1 MPLIPERRQTIVE
14 AAAALASGELTCEA
28 LVERCLSRI
37 DECEAQ
43 IRAWVGV
50 DRDGARRLARERDVE
65 LARRRSHRSVEHRSP
80 LFGIPIGIKDIIDM
94 AGLPTGAGSA
104 ARMADPPAERD
115 ATVVRKLREAGAI
128 ILGKTV
134 TTQFACFDPPPTRN
148 PWNLDRT
155 PGGSSSG
162 SAAAVA
168 AGMCLGAIG
177 SQTGGSII
185 RPASF
190 CGVAGCKPT
199 FGRVSCDGFVPVA
212 PSLDTAGPIAGCVA
226 DLAILLNAISSWHR
240 VNPSGN
246 PTHDAAIDLSSLS
259 PSNIEP
265 PRLALLA
272 SRREFPKRQPDG
284 RFALESNAFEMLEY
298 FERLSDASM
307 WSALTRAVDR
317 FRSAGATVLE
327 RDPDWF
333 NTSSHQTIVAFDLA
347 DAHRERFTKL
357 RFDYRKTVV
366 GLIELGILTTGDEYK
381 KARRDQ
387 ELAIAESDA
396 LMQDVDALICP
407 AARGAAPDPSTTGD
421 PIFNSRWTYT
431 GQPAITIPM
440 ELSPDGL
447 PLGIQLV
454 GRRFDEAGLFRA
466 AAWCEAV
473 LPGLASSHSSR
484 KPAG

>member
-1 MPLIPERRQTIVE
+1 MAALQRLSMPLIPDRRMTIVE
-14 AAAALASGELTCEA
+14 ASAALAHGELTCEG
-28 LVERCLSRI
+28 LLETCLGRI
-37 DECEAQ
+37 DAWEDR
-43 IRAWVGV
+43 IHAWVSV
-50 DRDGARRLARERDVE
+50 DREGARRQARECDAK
-65 LARRRSHRSVEHRSP
+65 LAQHRSEGTVESLSP
-80 LFGIPIGIKDIIDM
+80 LFGIPIGIKDIIDI
-94 AGLPTGAGSA
+94 ACQLTGAGSA
-104 ARMADPPAERD
+104 ARMAEPPAERD

-148 PWNLDRT
+148 PWNLERT

-199 FGRVSCDGFVPVA
+199 FGRVSCQGVVPVA
-212 PSLDTAGPIAGCVA
+212 PSLDTVGPIAGCVA
-226 DLAILLNAISSWHR
+226 DLAIILNAISGVDQAIGSD
-240 VNPSGN
+240 
-246 PTHDAAIDLSSLS
+246 PTQDLMIDLAGLT
-259 PSNIEP
+259 PANIKP

-272 SRREFPKRQPDG
+272 SPRLFPGGEPV
-284 RFALESNAFEMLEY
+284 EY
-298 FERLSDASM
+298 FHMWSKDASM
-307 WSALTRAVDR
+307 WSALTQAVSR
-317 FRSAGATVLE
+317 FRSAGASIIE

-333 NTSSHQTIVAFDLA
+333 IPSSHRDIMAYELA
-347 DAHRERFTKL
+347 NSHRDRFRKL
-357 RFDYRKTVV
+357 RFDYRKTVA
-366 GLIELGILTTGDEYK
+366 GLIEIGILTTGAEYD
-381 KARRDQ
+381 KARYDQ
-387 ELAIAESDA
+387 ERAIAESDA
-396 LMQDVDALICP
+396 LMRDVDALIWP
-407 AARGAAPDPSTTGD
+407 AALGPAPDPSTTGD
-421 PIFNSRWTYT
+421 PIFNSRWTFS
-431 GQPAITIPM
+431 GQPAITFPIG
-440 ELSPDGL
+440 LSDEGL

-473 LPGLASSHSSR
+473 LPELAPLPSPK